1 MANIAS
7 SNSSN
12 SCMTDEESSQK
23 EELNEEEKIGVLNDF
38 FCNRLL
44 LKRFRKDTRDKA
56 GVPQHV
62 LECERAFNELAQKA
76 VRDTTEGLKLDAMEW
91 VGLCTTFSSK
101 WIDVCHWISP
111 KKLREFFTAHIAAE
125 WVRVEEVPASKEQPP
140 VDLKWYKNPEGCT
153 PVQPCLCPL
162 CNVVC
167 NSLAQ
172 YKAHSQGRTH
182 RSLAR
187 AYAKKNGGKQVEPV
201 PYSGV
206 QGTDSSADW
215 GDASQTGWEAPEANM
230 GYGNT
235 FMTAGEKQHFPGY
248 PVEEQNY
255 TNYMIWQQQ
264 NSVESDLDQQT
275 VYHECERSDASTTLL
290 DSVSPVHIVTAE
302 LDEDAKDALSYLNSM
317 LVEVQDGDED
327 ERLYK
332 GIIKCADRIVER
344 AAMHVATALIEAA
357 VNGPCPEVI
366 ASITREV
373 SDSHEILRSSIV
385 EACEETVSMGYGE
398 CVPAQASSA
407 LRSYL
412 NVVYTYY
419 FSTTFNEF
427 VDMKSR
433 HKFRAFVRFCGCLL
447 NEDVLPSSVFQMTI
461 EKLCAGTPSTE
472 DFSGAIQATI
482 NTSSSLTIQS
492 KAVVSRLL
500 KKILKNSWY
509 PNRVHNLAATLFV
522 V

>member
-187 AYAKKNGGKQVEPV
+187 AYAKKNGGKQPV
-201 PYSGV
+201 PC
-206 QGTDSSADW
+206 SAADMQKKEEY
-215 GDASQTGWEAPEANM
+215 GSPSPDVKQREWE
-230 GYGNT
+230 
-235 FMTAGEKQHFPGY
+235 TAGSASGAAFSCESSNSSSSSVQQADL
-248 PVEEQNY
+248 E
-255 TNYMIWQQQ
+255 WQAA
-264 NSVESDLDQQT
+264 SRAWGQT
-275 VYHECERSDASTTLL
+275 LGQDV
-290 DSVSPVHIVTAE
+290 P
-302 LDEDAKDALSYLNSM
+302 SY
-317 LVEVQDGDED
+317 
-327 ERLYK
+327 
-332 GIIKCADRIVER
+332 
-344 AAMHVATALIEAA
+344 
-357 VNGPCPEVI
+357 
-366 ASITREV
+366 
-373 SDSHEILRSSIV
+373 SSIFTPL
-385 EACEETVSMGYGE
+385 EAQSQVQ
-398 CVPAQASSA
+398 P
-407 LRSYL
+407 
-412 NVVYTYY
+412 
-419 FSTTFNEF
+419 F
-427 VDMKSR
+427 
-433 HKFRAFVRFCGCLL
+433 FCL
-447 NEDVLPSSVFQMTI
+447 
-461 EKLCAGTPSTE
+461 
-472 DFSGAIQATI
+472 
-482 NTSSSLTIQS
+482 
-492 KAVVSRLL
+492 
-500 KKILKNSWY
+500 
-509 PNRVHNLAATLFV
+509 
-522 V
+522 